1 MSTQTMNTYAIFRRN
16 AWQTPQ
22 DLQEA
27 AARSTRVGNEEM
39 PDQVRWI
46 RSYVVAD
53 TTGQLGTVCIYQA
66 TDPGAIREHAG
77 RADLPADEVLPVVDT
92 VIVRADPAVH

>member
-1 MSTQTMNTYAIFRRN
+1 MNPNAMNTYAIFRRN

-22 DLQEA
+22 DLEVA
-27 AARSTRVGNEEM
+27 AARSTQVGNEEM

-53 TTGQLGTVCIYQA
+53 TEGRLGTVCIYQA
-66 TDPGAIREHAG
+66 TDPASVLEHAG
-77 RADLPADEVLPVVDT
+77 RADLPADEVLPVVNT
-92 VIVRADPAVH
+92 VIVRPDPVTP

>member
-1 MSTQTMNTYAIFRRN
+1 MNTNTMNTYAIFRRN

-22 DLQEA
+22 DLEVA
-27 AARSTRVGNEEM
+27 AARSTQVGNEEM

-53 TTGQLGTVCIYQA
+53 REGRLGPVCIPQPP
-66 TDPGAIREHAG
+66 DPASVVEHAG
-77 RADLPADEVLPVVDT
+77 RADLPADEVLPVVNT
-92 VIVRADPAVH
+92 VIVRPDPVTP